1 MAVVNKTFSTISTIS
16 TVVTV
21 VCVVLNF
28 ASFHIYAA
36 TEVPNTFNSG
46 TPAMASE
53 VNENF
58 SSVVS
63 SIDSHYSRFPDRYYP
78 DWRHDPSFYL
88 QLPMLGGFWGG
99 RLNSEAHNYAP
110 SIRNLNF
117 VNRYEPSNVYNNKR
131 IFLGVSIVP
140 AADGAAGQISKTKS
154 HSGQFAETVN
164 LYTLSMSH
172 QKDGVNQSIV
182 YTEDESL
189 IGDVYGLSG
198 VWPFYVS
205 RKQVEEILPKIYSL
219 LKLSSNELAV
229 SCGIITLHMKSDLT
243 IDVSGDGCVEIGTV
257 VPG

>member
-1 MAVVNKTFSTISTIS
+1 MAVVNKILSAIRS
-16 TVVTV
+16 VAPV

-36 TEVPNTFNSG
+36 TEVPNIFNSG
-46 TPAMASE
+46 TPALASE

-88 QLPMLGGFWGG
+88 QLPTLGGFWGG
-99 RLNSEAHNYAP
+99 RLLGETQAGVKSN
-110 SIRNLNF
+110 RNLNF
-117 VNRYEPSNVYNNKR
+117 VNRYEPADGYTDKR
-131 IFLGVSIVP
+131 IFLGLSIAP
-140 AADGAAGQISKTKS
+140 AADAAASQLSKAKGQSDALT
-154 HSGQFAETVN
+154 EPVN
-164 LYTLSMSH
+164 LYTFSMTH
-172 QKDGVNQSIV
+172 HIDGNNSSIL

-189 IGDVYGLSG
+189 LGTRYPAVQGI
-198 VWPFYVS
+198 WRFYMS
-205 RKQVEEILPKIYSL
+205 REQVEEMLPKIYSL
-219 LKLSSNELAV
+219 LKLSSNEIAV
-229 SCGIITLHMKSDLT
+229 NCGIITLHMNSDLT

>member
-1 MAVVNKTFSTISTIS
+1 MAVVNKILSAIRS
-16 TVVTV
+16 VAPV

-36 TEVPNTFNSG
+36 TEVPNIFNSG
-46 TPAMASE
+46 TPALASE

-88 QLPMLGGFWGG
+88 QLPTLGGFWGG
-99 RLNSEAHNYAP
+99 RLLGETHAGVKSN
-110 SIRNLNF
+110 RNLNF
-117 VNRYEPSNVYNNKR
+117 VNRYEPADGYTDKR
-131 IFLGVSIVP
+131 IFFGLSIAP
-140 AADGAAGQISKTKS
+140 AADAAASQLSKAKGQSDALT
-154 HSGQFAETVN
+154 EPVN
-164 LYTLSMSH
+164 LYTFSISH
-172 QKDGVNQSIV
+172 QKDGINQSIV

-189 IGDVYGLSG
+189 LGTRYPPVQGI
-198 VWPFYVS
+198 WRFYMS
-205 RKQVEEILPKIYSL
+205 REQVEEMLPKIYSL

-229 SCGIITLHMKSDLT
+229 SCGIITLHMNSDLT

>member
-1 MAVVNKTFSTISTIS
+1 MAVVNKILSAIRS
-16 TVVTV
+16 VAPV

-36 TEVPNTFNSG
+36 TEVPNIFNSG
-46 TPAMASE
+46 TPALASE

-88 QLPMLGGFWGG
+88 QLPTLGGFWGG
-99 RLNSEAHNYAP
+99 RLLSETHLDARSN
-110 SIRNLNF
+110 RNLNF
-117 VNRYEPSNVYNNKR
+117 VNRYEPADGYTDKR
-131 IFLGVSIVP
+131 IFLGLSIAP
-140 AADGAAGQISKTKS
+140 AADAAASQLSKAKGQSDAFT
-154 HSGQFAETVN
+154 EPVN
-164 LYTLSMSH
+164 LYTFSMTH
-172 QKDGVNQSIV
+172 HIDGNYSSIL

-189 IGDVYGLSG
+189 FGTVYPPRQGI
-198 VWPFYVS
+198 WHFYMS
-205 RKQVEEILPKIYSL
+205 KEQVKEILPKIYSL

-229 SCGIITLHMKSDLT
+229 SCGIITLHMNSDLT

>member
-1 MAVVNKTFSTISTIS
+1 MALINMTLSTIRSVPTFI
-16 TVVTV
+16 
-21 VCVVLNF
+21 CIVLNF
-28 ASFHIYAA
+28 ASFYIYAA
-36 TEVPNTFNSG
+36 TEVPNIFNSG
-46 TPAMASE
+46 TPALASE

-88 QLPMLGGFWGG
+88 QLPTLGGFWGG
-99 RLNSEAHNYAP
+99 RLLGETQFGVKSN
-110 SIRNLNF
+110 RNLNF
-117 VNRYEPSNVYNNKR
+117 VNRYEPADGYTDKR
-131 IFLGVSIVP
+131 IFLGLSIAP
-140 AADGAAGQISKTKS
+140 AADAAAFRLSKAKGQSDPLTYS
-154 HSGQFAETVN
+154 VN
-164 LYTLSMSH
+164 LYTFSMRH
-172 QKDGVNQSIV
+172 QKDGINQSIV

-189 IGDVYGLSG
+189 LGTRYPPVRGI
-198 VWPFYVS
+198 WRFYMS
-205 RKQVEEILPKIYSL
+205 RVQVEEMLPKIYSL

>member
-1 MAVVNKTFSTISTIS
+1 MALVNKTLSAIRSVATFL
-16 TVVTV
+16 
-21 VCVVLNF
+21 CVVLNF

-46 TPAMASE
+46 TPALASE

-88 QLPMLGGFWGG
+88 QLPTLGGFWGG
-99 RLNSEAHNYAP
+99 RLLSETHLDARSN
-110 SIRNLNF
+110 RNLNF
-117 VNRYEPSNVYNNKR
+117 VNRYEPADGYTDKR
-131 IFLGVSIVP
+131 IFLGLSIAP
-140 AADGAAGQISKTKS
+140 AADAAASQLSKAKGQSDAFT
-154 HSGQFAETVN
+154 EPVN
-164 LYTLSMSH
+164 LYTFSMIQH
-172 QKDGVNQSIV
+172 LDDNVRNRIL

-189 IGDVYGLSG
+189 LGTRYPPVQGI
-198 VWPFYVS
+198 WRFYMS
-205 RKQVEEILPKIYSL
+205 REQVEEMLPKIYSL
-219 LKLSSNELAV
+219 LKLSSNEIAV
-229 SCGIITLHMKSDLT
+229 SCGIITLHMNSDLT